1 MIYAAILGFGVV
13 GSGVAEVC
21 EMNASQIER
30 HLGAPLRIKKI
41 LDVRDF
47 SGSPYA
53 SLVTSN
59 ADEIFSDPD
68 IAVIA
73 ETIGGATI
81 AYEFTKQALSCGKSV
96 VTSNKEL
103 VSKHGVELMQLAQEN
118 RCVYLF
124 EASVGGGIPIIR
136 PLHRCLAANKI
147 TKIAGIVNGTTNYIL
162 TQMTQLGANFD
173 EALQEAQSEGYAEKN
188 PSADIDGIDAKRKLA
203 ILGSIALEGAYVNP
217 DLIYSEGITKITQD
231 DISYAKSLHCK
242 VKLLAIF
249 SKSDCGENSA
259 IVAPYLVSTKDPLA
273 VADGVFNAIIV
284 EGNALGEAMFYGQGA
299 GKLPTASAVVADIID
314 AALHKD
320 RSAHIKTWFYSD
332 QPVVNDHP
340 FSTVKALLRVASA
353 TEESVVSDAFFGAPM
368 EIITGIVSDEVGY
381 IVGCDGKLTEGKL
394 EEVCK
399 ALPGY
404 IKTIRIYK

>member
-30 HLGAPLRIKKI
+30 HLGVPLRIKKI

-53 SLVTSN
+53 SLITSD
-59 ADEIFSDPD
+59 ADEIFSDPE

-81 AYEFTKQALSCGKSV
+81 AYEFTKRALSCGKSV

-103 VSKHGVELMQLAQEN
+103 VSKHGVELMQLAQDN

-136 PLHRCLAANKI
+136 PLHRCLAANRI

-162 TQMTQLGANFD
+162 TQMTQLGANFA

-188 PSADIDGIDAKRKLA
+188 PSADIDGIDAKRKLS

-217 DLIYSEGITKITQD
+217 DLIYTEGISKITQD
-231 DISYAKSLHCK
+231 DISYASSLNSK

-249 SKSDCGENSA
+249 NKSDCGENSA
-259 IVAPYLVSTKDPLA
+259 IVAPHLVSKEDPLA

-340 FSTVKALLRVASA
+340 FSTVKALIRVSSA
-353 TEESVVSDAFFGAPM
+353 TEESIVSDAFFGAPV
-368 EIITGIVSDEVGY
+368 EAISGIVCDEVGY
-381 IVGCDGKLTEGKL
+381 IVGRDGKLTEGKL
-394 EEVCK
+394 DEACK
-399 ALPGY
+399 SLPGY
-404 IKTIRIYK
+404 IKTIRIYE